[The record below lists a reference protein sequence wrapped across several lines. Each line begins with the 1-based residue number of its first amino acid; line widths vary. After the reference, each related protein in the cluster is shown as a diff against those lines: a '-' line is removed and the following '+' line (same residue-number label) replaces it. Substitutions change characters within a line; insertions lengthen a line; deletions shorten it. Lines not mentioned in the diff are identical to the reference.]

1 MNKEFLLPDEAAALE
16 SFRDYLLDRERA
28 AATIS
33 KYMTDARK
41 LLHFLNGEKLL
52 NKERMIAFKEWLWEH
67 YKPASCNSIIAAVNQ
82 FLESL
87 GGGDFKIRQ
96 FKRQR
101 LMSRPSEKYL
111 TQEEFTRLIK
121 TAQKEKKYRLAAA
134 MATIAMTGA
143 RVSELNYFTVECIRY
158 GQVIVKNK
166 GKIRTILL
174 PDTLKKLLLDYA
186 RRKRILSGCLFA
198 TASGRPLNRSN
209 LWREMQK
216 LQIAANVRKEK
227 LFPHNLRHFFAHSY
241 FELTRD
247 ISALGDILGHNNL
260 NVTRIYTM
268 KTAEMQRKTLN
279 MLSNYYIKKGELS
292 VRLNEKKFT
301 T

>member
-52 NKERMIAFKEWLWEH
+52 NKERMIAFKDWLWEH

-101 LMSRPSEKYL
+101 LMARPGEKYL

-121 TAQKEKKYRLAAA
+121 TAQNEKKYRLAAA
-134 MATIAMTGA
+134 MAA
-143 RVSELNYFTVECIRY
+143 
-158 GQVIVKNK
+158 NK
-166 GKIRTILL
+166 WGKAHESQQSVAGDAETANRC
-174 PDTLKKLLLDYA
+174 KCQK
-186 RRKRILSGCLFA
+186 RKIIPSQPAPLFC
-198 TASGRPLNRSN
+198 
-209 LWREMQK
+209 
-216 LQIAANVRKEK
+216 
-227 LFPHNLRHFFAHSY
+227 
-241 FELTRD
+241 
-247 ISALGDILGHNNL
+247 
-260 NVTRIYTM
+260 
-268 KTAEMQRKTLN
+268 
-279 MLSNYYIKKGELS
+279 
-292 VRLNEKKFT
+292 
-301 T
+301 

>member
-101 LMSRPSEKYL
+101 LMARPGEKYL

-121 TAQKEKKYRLAAA
+121 TAQNEKKYRLAAA
-134 MATIAMTGA
+134 MAAIAMTGA
-143 RVSELNYFTVECIRY
+143 RVSELRFFTVEGIRRS
-158 GQVIVKNK
+158 QITVKNK

-174 PDTLKKLLLDYA
+174 PDMLKKILTFYA
-186 RRKRILSGCLFA
+186 RRKKIRSGCLFA
-198 TASGRPLNRSN
+198 TSGGKPMNRSN

-216 LQIAANVRKEK
+216 LQIDANVRKEK
-227 LFPHNLRHFFAHSY
+227 LFPHNLRHFFANTF
-241 FELTRD
+241 FELTKD

-268 KTAEMQRKTLN
+268 KTVEMQRKTLN
-279 MLSNYYIKKGELS
+279 MISDFYIKKSEPY
-292 VRLNEKKFT
+292 VRLNEKEFT